1 MVERVQGRAPVV
13 SRRRMER
20 QADALLDACG
30 AAGRGPGPPVP
41 VEWIAE
47 HVLDLR
53 IVWDA
58 LATNAAAPVLGALDP
73 IRGEIVLNEREAR
86 RFKAFP
92 GLEAFTLAHEIGHWL
107 LHVPRAYRRQPMLS
121 GMARMQMPGCGGAGR
136 ATAERE
142 QQADRFAALLLMPAR
157 LLLPRCA
164 GLDLTRF
171 PARYRLR
178 DEFGVSISAMNL
190 RLKALGYGWFNAR
203 DEYVGGKREAPT
215 PRPPPPMLGEG
226 EHASASAGMS
236 PLPQYWG
243 RGREWGPNRQT
254 RASA

>member
-1 MVERVQGRAPVV
+1 MGERLHVPAV
-13 SRRRMER
+13 SVRRLER
-20 QADALLDACG
+20 RVDALLDACL
-30 AAGRGPGPPVP
+30 AAGRSVGPPVP

-47 HVLDLR
+47 HLLDLC

-58 LATNAAAPVLGALDP
+58 LPTSPAAPVLGGLDP

-86 RFKAFP
+86 RFAAFP

-107 LHVPRAYRRQPMLS
+107 LHVPPARRRQPMLPGWERAKPAACS
-121 GMARMQMPGCGGAGR
+121 AGVGAVAR
-136 ATAERE
+136 RE

-178 DEFGVSISAMNL
+178 DEFGVSISAMNV
-190 RLKALGYGWFNAR
+190 RLKALGFGWFNER
-203 DEYVGGKREAPT
+203 DEY
-215 PRPPPPMLGEG
+215 M
-226 EHASASAGMS
+226 AGRAR
-236 PLPQYWG
+236 
-243 RGREWGPNRQT
+243 RGRQPAAGTRRPIPLF
-254 RASA
+254 RAS